1 MMTSSVLSSHVED
14 LPEKSCW
21 NGFKKC
27 FQRNNYLED
36 VQTCYIFSRK
46 KIVVTSLRL
55 IWEAQN
61 FSVTPR
67 MWGNA
72 ESHERPQRRNIATS
86 QVRNISVRTVNHARM
101 DQVFRVCTA
110 PVLQNTRRSVACRH
124 SDGTDPHPRRGWG
137 SVP

>member
-1 MMTSSVLSSHVED
+1 MTRKRYETDDDVIGTERSHVED

-21 NGFKKC
+21 NRITKC

-36 VQTCYIFSRK
+36 IQTCYIFHRE

-67 MWGNA
+67 M
-72 ESHERPQRRNIATS
+72 STS
-86 QVRNISVRTVNHARM
+86 VTHSPRISSEYHCCHAM
-101 DQVFRVCTA
+101 Y
-110 PVLQNTRRSVACRH
+110 
-124 SDGTDPHPRRGWG
+124 
-137 SVP
+137 